1 MITGPNTVND
11 GLVFGYDADDRSTR
25 FYPGEPTTNLL
36 KKTTDFSTGWTR
48 TNVTTTL
55 QTNVKNPFGLNENV
69 YLWST
74 SNSTNHQLYY
84 YGIGT
89 TEQRV
94 FSCYAKKT
102 LHKGFYLYIYNDGY
116 VVYFDLEAKKI
127 TSTVGT
133 GVQGYID
140 ILDNDWCR
148 CSIYAPKATVEV
160 HIGFLDNTYTG
171 TSSAPYAIS
180 TAIGTEGLIFGPQF
194 EFNTH
199 PTAYLPNPTTST
211 ISRTTTQ
218 SLIDLKR
225 NVTIDVSNLNFNWE
239 SSPYFYDKGIS
250 LGSDFNLNNYFVN
263 NGSFTIEAYIKVDL
277 IRNRGAIFNNQRY
290 SSEADP
296 GGFGLIIENSP
307 QKFGLNLTNSTP
319 SSYENLAGIPIQKG
333 KYQHITY
340 VYEPGVVK
348 SYLNGILY
356 TTNTNSSYSWSIASN
371 PSRTYIGVGTQGGWG
386 YVNGMNIKILKV
398 YNKSLTESEIL
409 QNYNASKGRFEL
421 ENRLSDGLVL
431 HLDAGNK
438 NSFVS
443 GSTTW
448 YDLVGVNNG
457 TLTNGPTFNNI
468 GNGSLTFDGVDDY
481 ISFSSNNI
489 IDNLQKITIS
499 LFVNISSGY
508 GVIASKYGTN
518 KGFVYY
524 AGVSTV
530 KQRLYIN
537 SGSAKNSN
545 TSLDVNIW
553 NHIAIS
559 YDGVSITF
567 YKNGVLDNSE
577 IVNYGNINPTTDIIM
592 KIGNLSVEP
601 LNGKISNFRL
611 YNRALSSTEISQLFE
626 MERGR
631 YGI

>member
-1 MITGPNTVND
+1 M
-11 GLVFGYDADDRSTR
+11 
-25 FYPGEPTTNLL
+25 
-36 KKTTDFSTGWTR
+36 
-48 TNVTTTL
+48 
-55 QTNVKNPFGLNENV
+55 
-69 YLWST
+69 
-74 SNSTNHQLYY
+74 
-84 YGIGT
+84 
-89 TEQRV
+89 
-94 FSCYAKKT
+94 
-102 LHKGFYLYIYNDGY
+102 
-116 VVYFDLEAKKI
+116 VYFDLEAKKI

-171 TSSAPYAIS
+171 TFSSPWAIS
-180 TAIGTEGLIFGPQF
+180 TTIGTEGLIFGPQF

-199 PTAYLPNPTTST
+199 PTTYLPNPTTST
-211 ISRTTTQ
+211 LSRTTTQ

-225 NVTIDVSNLNFNWE
+225 NTTIDVSNVSFDWKG
-239 SSPYFYDKGIS
+239 SPYFYDKGIS
-250 LGSDFNLNNYFVN
+250 LGSAFNLNNYFVN

-296 GGFGLIIENSP
+296 GGFGLIIENSS

-371 PSRTYIGVGTQGGWG
+371 PSRTHIGVGTQGGWG

-431 HLDAGNK
+431 HLDTGNK

-443 GSTTW
+443 GSATW
-448 YDLVGVNNG
+448 YDLAGSNNG
-457 TLTNGPTFNNI
+457 TLTNGPSFSSI
-468 GNGSLTFDGVDDY
+468 PESLSFDGVDDY
-481 ISFSSNNI
+481 ISCGTNSSLNMNNSSFTLVNFI
-489 IDNLQKITIS
+489 YPTGTNDRQIMSKGDWSVGNYQYRINTNNKLTWWLYGHIPNTIS
-499 LFVNISSGY
+499 SDQTIPNNTWSFV
-508 GVIASKYGTN
+508 AM
-518 KGFVYY
+518 VYY
-524 AGVSTV
+524 PNNKVQLFFNGNLIKETS
-530 KQRLYIN
+530 I
-537 SGSAKNSN
+537 SGIIGSN
-545 TSLDVNIW
+545 TQDFQVGSK
-553 NHIAIS
+553 S
-559 YDGVSITF
+559 Q
-567 YKNGVLDNSE
+567 
-577 IVNYGNINPTTDIIM
+577 
-592 KIGNLSVEP
+592 VEFF
-601 LNGKISNFRL
+601 NGKISKCL
-611 YNRALSSTEISQLFE
+611 VYNRALSSTEISQLFE